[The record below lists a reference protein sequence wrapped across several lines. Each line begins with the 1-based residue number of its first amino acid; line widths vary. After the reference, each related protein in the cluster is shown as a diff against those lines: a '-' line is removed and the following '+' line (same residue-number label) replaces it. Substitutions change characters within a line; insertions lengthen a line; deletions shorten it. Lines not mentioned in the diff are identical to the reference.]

1 LASKIRV
8 EGIFVNSQQVACQT
22 TFLKQGDLLQ
32 PVIQH
37 TAARRNRLLGQNTI
51 VRPFPFENTG
61 RLSIWNGGVVVE
73 ENVIVDDFSQ
83 LTTRQPL
90 YLAARACV
98 H

>member
-8 EGIFVNSQQVACQT
+8 DGIFVDSQQVACL

-51 VRPFPFENTG
+51 VNPFPFENTG

-73 ENVIVDDFSQ
+73 ENVIVDDFSR
-83 LTTRQPL
+83 LTTRLPL
-90 YLAARACV
+90 Y
-98 H
+98 